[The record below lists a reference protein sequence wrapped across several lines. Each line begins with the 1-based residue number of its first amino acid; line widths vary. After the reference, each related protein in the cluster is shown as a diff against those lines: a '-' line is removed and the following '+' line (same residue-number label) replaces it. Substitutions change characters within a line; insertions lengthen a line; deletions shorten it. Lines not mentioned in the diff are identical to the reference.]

1 MKLFFIFSVYYSM
14 NIRYKLK
21 RLKVK
26 FNNLG
31 KKKLELDEVQQK
43 AYNIVIKMIN
53 DKGSNLM
60 YDNIFSRRV
69 IEHGEI
75 FVSIT
80 KNHIFIIN
88 GVYYYDIFVDDVTR
102 DNIAEKFDNKISRK
116 INAHEQKAMA
126 KVKKSLDMIFD
137 NISDS

>member
-1 MKLFFIFSVYYSM
+1 M
-14 NIRYKLK
+14 NIKYRFKRFKVKLK
-21 RLKVK
+21 
-26 FNNLG
+26 NLG
-31 KKKLELDEVQQK
+31 RKKLELDEVQQK

-53 DKGSNLM
+53 DKDSDLM
-60 YDNIFSRRV
+60 YDNTNSRRV

-75 FVSIT
+75 YVSIT

-88 GVYYYDIFVDDVTR
+88 GVYYYDIFVDDITKE
-102 DNIAEKFDNKISRK
+102 NIAEKFDNKISRK
-116 INAHEQKAMA
+116 INAREQRAMA